1 MSFSVVKFTL
11 SVLTHLKCDSDETS
25 RRQLETINRVMH
37 SASDAIVGEYRLYI
51 INYAKYNKS
60 TKLMQRQQF
69 TDTMSQL
76 QRQFQLQNTIGM
88 WITKFYSLYV
98 SICYQESSSSSLSKT
113 VTWSNLC
120 NEQCVIPC
128 CYVQFFKYY
137 KRQTPM
143 IVNC

>member
-25 RRQLETINRVMH
+25 RRQLDTINRVMH

-69 TDTMSQL
+69 TETMSQL
-76 QRQFQLQNTIGM
+76 QRQFQLRNTIGM
-88 WITKFYSLYV
+88 WINSVQPLYV
-98 SICYQESSSSSLSKT
+98 SIFSLKFSSSSLAKT

-120 NEQCVIPC
+120 NEQCVTPC

-137 KRQTPM
+137 RRQTPM
-143 IVNC
+143 TVNC

>member
-25 RRQLETINRVMH
+25 RRQLDTINRVMN

-69 TDTMSQL
+69 TETMSQL
-76 QRQFQLQNTIGM
+76 QRQFQLKNTIGM
-88 WITKFYSLYV
+88 WIDSV
-98 SICYQESSSSSLSKT
+98 
-113 VTWSNLC
+113 
-120 NEQCVIPC
+120 
-128 CYVQFFKYY
+128 
-137 KRQTPM
+137 
-143 IVNC
+143 